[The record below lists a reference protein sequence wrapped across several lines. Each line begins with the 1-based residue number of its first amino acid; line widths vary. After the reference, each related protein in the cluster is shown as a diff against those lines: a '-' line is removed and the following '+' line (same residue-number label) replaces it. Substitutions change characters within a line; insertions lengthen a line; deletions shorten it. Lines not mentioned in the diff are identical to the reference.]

1 MAGEGCPGAGAKRR
15 QPSAVARLTEAG
27 ASPRGTG
34 HHPTAPKGAGL
45 GKAAMVPS
53 VDTGGHSEGQGN
65 PAFFTRWP
73 LNQKEERP
81 LAPHLV

>member
-1 MAGEGCPGAGAKRR
+1 MLSRSRSQAPAAKRYGKADR
-15 QPSAVARLTEAG
+15 GRGLTDRDRTPSHR
-27 ASPRGTG
+27 PKGTG
-34 HHPTAPKGAGL
+34 L
-45 GKAAMVPS
+45 GRAAMVPS